1 MRGLRAAPVCVLVL
15 LLAVSA
21 RAESRRTLAVK
32 VVEIAGG
39 RAYLAPGQAAGV
51 GLGSVVVFRN
61 RRYRVVG
68 ATDSNAVVEMNAR
81 ELRVGMSGRAEEKV

>member
-1 MRGLRAAPVCVLVL
+1 MRRLRAAPVFMLVFF
-15 LLAVSA
+15 LAVSA
-21 RAESRRTLAVK
+21 RAESRRTVAVK

-51 GLGSVVVFRN
+51 GLGSVVVFGS

-68 ATDSNAVVEMNAR
+68 ATDSHAV
-81 ELRVGMSGRAEEKV
+81 